1 MKIREEY
8 VINEKTVLLTGE
20 YESNGKLI
28 TRVIDGGET
37 FLVDLTPAQVID
49 ASLLLVGS
57 DLRAALQSSKKLLG
71 PLYMYPLSIN
81 SGLGIYLLPTHSM
94 KKRNCVWISL
104 LHVKKAQ
111 ALGIRK
117 TKVYTSYGHVIEI
130 DMRKSAFI
138 NRLQITK
145 DLRKI
150 IVENSSNPLTFYVE
164 PQEGFY
170 ISEDEGANKYTISKK
185 DEE

>member
-1 MKIREEY
+1 MRIREEY

-20 YESNGKLI
+20 YDCNGKLI

-71 PLYMYPLSIN
+71 PLYMYPLNVN

-104 LHVKKAQ
+104 IHVKNAQ
-111 ALGIRK
+111 ALGVRK
-117 TKVYTSYGHVIEI
+117 TKVYTSYGHIIEI

-138 NRLQITK
+138 NRVQIVK
-145 DLRKI
+145 DLREKI
-150 IVENSSNPLTFYVE
+150 IKNSSSPLIYYIE
-164 PQEGFY
+164 SQNGFY
-170 ISEDEGANKYTISKK
+170 ISEDPSTNKYKFIK
-185 DEE
+185 